1 MIIKIGF
8 LEKLTFLKLN
18 SVKLKYGHSATDVDF
33 DAMTAVTLTPQT
45 SSEEST
51 VGTTLVY
58 SVQGEFVSHTDDY
71 HAIWLEVV
79 PTDSNGFILHVDSL
93 EFTNPAIGDRIV
105 VGRGAQST
113 TASAH
118 LQYATFKELGN
129 FARQRWQEL
138 LTYEWIDDRNIYV
151 DTPNM
156 VPNLRL
162 HEIFRY
168 GGQIRPYKQS
178 WIKSRIKAIRALI
191 QNANKNLLKINL
203 SDSYLNWKK
212 HLGTSFEKGNS
223 TFIPQD
229 YWKYVDWFHPDY
241 TISSS
246 SVAQY
251 TVTERN
257 NLYDVDEDAYSIV
270 RVDSDDVDGNWAFYQ
285 WIDDSWFKIG
295 KQNGTIQLSTLLYD
309 VQDVDAGWDAAE
321 YDIGGWD
328 KNYTNELS
336 AILKGLHEDIF
347 VGPYKQYYKELFFT
361 IIHFIYAEQ
370 TNLDWVAKTTFLQ
383 LQRRTPGA
391 LTPKTFDVGSEE
403 DILDYLNEVKPYHS
417 KIETIFDAR
426 TFDEEINASAD
437 EVVDIRVQT
446 NASGSTEASTSRAF
460 RMFIDNTGTR
470 IYETM
475 LDANKSTTAEVLDSI
490 ETEITVVASGG
501 FPAFGEVV
509 IGAERIKYAST
520 SSNILHSCIR
530 GVAGTSAATHASGA
544 EVVVAGP
551 AVGIP
556 VDPDPPD
563 FDITAFLADLSSTL
577 ASIATIIFIIDN
589 NSDNN

>member
-1 MIIKIGF
+1 
-8 LEKLTFLKLN
+8 
-18 SVKLKYGHSATDVDF
+18 
-33 DAMTAVTLTPQT
+33 
-45 SSEEST
+45 
-51 VGTTLVY
+51 
-58 SVQGEFVSHTDDY
+58 
-71 HAIWLEVV
+71 
-79 PTDSNGFILHVDSL
+79 
-93 EFTNPAIGDRIV
+93 
-105 VGRGAQST
+105 
-113 TASAH
+113 
-118 LQYATFKELGN
+118 
-129 FARQRWQEL
+129 
-138 LTYEWIDDRNIYV
+138 
-151 DTPNM
+151 M

-168 GGQIRPYKQS
+168 GGQVRPYKQS
-178 WIKSRIKAIRALI
+178 WVKSRIQGIRALV
-191 QNANKNLLKINL
+191 QNANKNLLKMNL
-203 SDSYLNWKK
+203 SDSHLNWKK
-212 HLGTSFEKGNS
+212 YLGTAFVKGNS
-223 TFIPQD
+223 TFTPQD
-229 YWKYVDWFHPDY
+229 YWKYTDWFHPDY

-257 NLYDVDEDAYSIV
+257 NLYDVDEDVYSVV

-285 WIDDSWFKIG
+285 WIGDNWFKIA

-309 VQDVDAGWDAAE
+309 VQDVDAGWDSAE

-328 KNYTNELS
+328 KNYTNELA
-336 AILKGLHEDIF
+336 AILRGLHEDIF
-347 VGPYKQYYKELFFT
+347 IGPYKQYYKELFFA

-383 LQRRTPGA
+383 LQRKTPGA

-437 EVVDIRVQT
+437 EVVDIRIQT
-446 NASGSTEASTSRAF
+446 NTSGSTEDNDSRAW

-475 LDANKSTTAEVLDSI
+475 LDANKSTTAEYVDAI

-501 FPAFGEVV
+501 FPASGEVV
-509 IGAERIKYAST
+509 IGAERIRYDST

-530 GVAGTSAATHASGA
+530 GVAGTAAAIHISGA

-551 AVGIP
+551 AVGLP
-556 VDPDPPD
+556 VDPDPEAYN
-563 FDITAFLADLSSTL
+563 AFNDATTTIQASTNTQAAL
-577 ASIATIIFIIDN
+577 INSGKGTI
-589 NSDNN
+589 